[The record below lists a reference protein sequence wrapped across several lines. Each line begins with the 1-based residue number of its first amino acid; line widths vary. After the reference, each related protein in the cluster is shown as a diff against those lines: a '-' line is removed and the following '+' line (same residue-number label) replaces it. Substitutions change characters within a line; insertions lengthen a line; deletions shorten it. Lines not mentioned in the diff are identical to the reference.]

1 MAKKSKNYQRKAAR
15 RVSEFNKAQ
24 AKTTGPMFHGS
35 YPPNPQTNRHSTET
49 LMECPTPIYLSQVDG
64 STWSLASRDSEFH
77 PELSHLDGFQFT
89 VSERQDPADSLYK
102 AIAQVH
108 IPMDS
113 LAECSEAGHPRQAWA
128 SILEPGREPTP
139 CPVCQRTPNFI
150 EFGGTFSVR
159 GFDED
164 VVEEE
169 VDDLFIEHAVVESI
183 EDGNLFFRFESHE
196 A

>member
-1 MAKKSKNYQRKAAR
+1 MARNNKNHRRKAAR
-15 RVSEFNKAQ
+15 RVREFTKAQ
-24 AKTTGPMFHGS
+24 AKTTGPMFYGS
-35 YPPNPQTNRHSTET
+35 HPPNPQANRRPTET
-49 LMECPTPIYLSQVDG
+49 HMECQTPIYISQVDG
-64 STWSLASRDSEFH
+64 ATWSLDSRDSEFH

-89 VSERQDPADSLYK
+89 VSERRDPADSLYR
-102 AIAQVH
+102 AIAQAH

-113 LAECSEAGHPRQAWA
+113 LAECSKAGHPRQAWA
-128 SILEPGREPTP
+128 SILEPRREPTP
-139 CPVCQRTPNFI
+139 CPVCQRTPDFV

-183 EDGNLFFRFESHE
+183 EDGNLFFRFESHG